1 MIKLTG
7 DFGGIQYDS
16 TRSTRYIDIQ
26 TETVLKFF
34 KSISLQK
41 TRLRENAAGLY
52 TFVQTDGRGEARF
65 ASMRGPKH
73 VLKKRQ
79 NGCVFNPKGKQV
91 MFTEKITSQPIEY
104 DNVIC
109 PDVFWNGCLEG
120 LFGSGNQVKDLYSSP
135 ELQALLAES
144 LEKQFDAIGN
154 SYYDLAHFGNH
165 PIIEESNINGWY
177 QTNGTPTQEWDDFVD
192 QQEAFS
198 GIYTIMDGLKDA
210 GREEY
215 NLPIYLNEVDGK
227 RFIGDPTE
235 LFERGMEKARTPM
248 RQAAIKTTSMGI
260 PLVFKCTRGIFD
272 KYKKDLIA
280 EYVNIPESFYLKV
293 KGLNGQIFTIP
304 DVLWYDGKLVMPDDE
319 QELFDEVTGVITH
332 RCTLLMPGV
341 WGITYDVDPNQQFA
355 GMGMQIVQKLDPEYK
370 GKIFMTTTFRQGAG
384 IVDPDFI
391 TMSSLVLV
399 PGM

>member
-16 TRSTRYIDIQ
+16 TRSTRYIDIN
-26 TETVLKFF
+26 TETTLKFF

-41 TRLRENAAGLY
+41 TRLRENAIGLY
-52 TFVQTDGRGEARF
+52 TFVKTDGKGKARF
-65 ASMRGPKH
+65 ASLRGPKH
-73 VLKKRQ
+73 VLRKRQ
-79 NGCVFNPKGKQV
+79 NGCVFDPKGKQL
-91 MFTEKITSQPIEY
+91 MFTEEINAEPIEY
-104 DNVIC
+104 DGAIC

-120 LFGSGNQVKDLYSSP
+120 LFGDGNAVKDLRSSP

-165 PIIEESNINGWY
+165 PLIQESDINGWY
-177 QTNGTPTQEWDDFVD
+177 QTNGTPTQEWIDFMD

-198 GIYTIMDGLKDA
+198 GLTTIVDALKDV
-210 GREEY
+210 GRDEY

-227 RFIGDPTE
+227 KFIGDPTD
-235 LFERGMEKARTPM
+235 LFERGMDKAKTPM
-248 RQAAIKTTSMGI
+248 RQAAIKTASMGI
-260 PLVFKCTRGIFD
+260 PMVYRVTRGIFK
-272 KYKKDLIA
+272 KYKDDLIA
-280 EYVNIPESFYLKV
+280 QYANIPESFYLKV

-304 DVLWYDGKLVMPDDE
+304 DVLWYDGKLVVPDDE
-319 QELFDEVTGVITH
+319 QEIFDEITGVITH
-332 RCTLLMPGV
+332 RCQLVTPGNF
-341 WGITYDVDPNQQFA
+341 GIAFNVDPNQQFA

-384 IVDPDFI
+384 LVDPDFM

-399 PGM
+399 PGQ